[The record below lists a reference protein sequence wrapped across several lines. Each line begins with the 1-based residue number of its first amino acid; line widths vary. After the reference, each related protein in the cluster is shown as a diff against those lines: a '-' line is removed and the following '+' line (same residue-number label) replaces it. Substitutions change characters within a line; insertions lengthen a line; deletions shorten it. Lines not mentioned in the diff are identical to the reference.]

1 MFHDNVHV
9 FSDEKDAPLEKDLT
23 AQPSVIRTSRGVSIA
38 GTRITLYSI
47 MDYVT
52 AGWPAKLIRD
62 RLNLTDQQITDALAY
77 IAEHRLEVEAEYQQ
91 VLKDAEEN
99 RRYWEERNRE
109 RFAQIAA
116 LPPKPEHASIRAKLR
131 AHHTKV
137 DEHDDRAR

>member
-1 MFHDNVHV
+1 MRKNTLM
-9 FSDEKDAPLEKDLT
+9 ERET
-23 AQPSVIRTSRGVSIA
+23 IAQPTVVRTSRGLSIA

-52 AGWPAKLIRD
+52 AGWPAKLIGD
-62 RLNLTDQQITDALAY
+62 RLNLMDQQITDALAY
-77 IAEHRLEVEAEYQQ
+77 IAEHRLEVETEYQQ

-116 LPPKPEHASIRAKLR
+116 LPPKPEHAAIRAKLR
-131 AHHTKV
+131 ARKAKV
-137 DEHDDRAR
+137 DEHDDRAS

>member
-1 MFHDNVHV
+1 M
-9 FSDEKDAPLEKDLT
+9 EKDLT
-23 AQPSVIRTSRGVSIA
+23 AQPTVIRTSRGLSIA

-62 RLNLTDQQITDALAY
+62 RLNLTDQQITDVLAY

-99 RRYWEERNRE
+99 RRYWEERNRK

-116 LPPKPEHASIRAKLR
+116 LPPKPEQVAIRAKLR
-131 AHHTKV
+131 ARKARG
-137 DEHDDRAR
+137 DEHDDRAS

>member
-1 MFHDNVHV
+1 M
-9 FSDEKDAPLEKDLT
+9 EKDLT
-23 AQPSVIRTSRGVSIA
+23 AQPTVIRTSRGLSIA

-62 RLNLTDQQITDALAY
+62 RLNLTEQQITDALTY
-77 IAEHRLEVEAEYQQ
+77 IAEHDHEVEAEYQQ

-109 RFAQIAA
+109 RFAKIAT
-116 LPPKPEHASIRAKLR
+116 LPPRPEHAAIRAKLR
-131 AHHTKV
+131 THKAAV
-137 DEHDDRAR
+137 DEHDDRAS